1 MHLDLRH
8 SSWHAKSTIQSK
20 QANGVISF
28 YIWEEP
34 LMPQQ
39 IFTARLEGFSF
50 KNSSKQF
57 TKKHE
62 PYETQFISL
71 LHSKASIS
79 MHWGWI
85 VQVVSHLCSTVKS
98 DQIPVAVYLVSAA
111 AASSRQTSDLI
122 TNGAFVWAWK
132 RTSNGWYS
140 GTKNGRLMREDTEC
154 FC

>member
-1 MHLDLRH
+1 MTGLKQNGKKTAKSETKKLQTTIKRLLNVTKNSDFLKVKDFCTILLNLRH

-50 KNSSKQF
+50 KNISKQF

-62 PYETQFISL
+62 PYETQFISF
-71 LHSKASIS
+71 LHSKPPLACTGDESYKLS
-79 MHWGWI
+79 VTSALPWN
-85 VQVVSHLCSTVKS
+85 QTKS
-98 DQIPVAVYLVSAA
+98 Q
-111 AASSRQTSDLI
+111 
-122 TNGAFVWAWK
+122 
-132 RTSNGWYS
+132 
-140 GTKNGRLMREDTEC
+140 
-154 FC
+154 